1 MENKTG
7 EEKMSSDGGP
17 VLGGVEPV
25 GNENDLHLVDLARF
39 AVTEHNKKANSLLEF
54 EKLVSVKQQVV
65 AGTLYYFTI
74 EVKEGDA
81 KKLYEA
87 KVWEKPWMDFKE
99 LQEFKPVDASANA

>member
-1 MENKTG
+1 
-7 EEKMSSDGGP
+7 
-17 VLGGVEPV
+17 
-25 GNENDLHLVDLARF
+25 
-39 AVTEHNKKANSLLEF
+39 
-54 EKLVSVKQQVV
+54 VSVKQQVV

>member
-1 MENKTG
+1 
-7 EEKMSSDGGP
+7 
-17 VLGGVEPV
+17 
-25 GNENDLHLVDLARF
+25 NDLHLVDLARF

-87 KVWEKPWMDFKE
+87 KVWEKPRMYFKE
-99 LQEFKPVDASANA
+99 LKKYKPVDDSPNA